1 MNPEFQHMCNNFNY
15 LINQFNAKNRLL
27 FWSFRR
33 LSLEMTSTGAIKII
47 IMTIR
52 LMELINFMN
61 LAEIVLYF
69 LSTVLIACVII
80 LTTL

>member
-1 MNPEFQHMCNNFNY
+1 MCNNFNY
-15 LINQFNAKNRLL
+15 LISQFNAKNRLL

-61 LAEIVLYF
+61 LAEVVLYYCF
-69 LSTVLIACVII
+69 H
-80 LTTL
+80 